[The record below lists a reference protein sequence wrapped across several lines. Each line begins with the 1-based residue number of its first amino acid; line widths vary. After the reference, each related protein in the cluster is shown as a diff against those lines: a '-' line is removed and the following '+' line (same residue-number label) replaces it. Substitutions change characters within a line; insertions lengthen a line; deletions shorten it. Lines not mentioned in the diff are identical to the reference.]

1 MMVPDWTHVDEK
13 GGAISARIYSAG
25 TGPLVISTGPRLVYV
40 PLDKA
45 RELAR
50 WLLDN
55 ARPLAP
61 VDPSTT

>member
-1 MMVPDWTHVDEK
+1 MVPDWTHVDEK

-25 TGPLVISTGPRLVYV
+25 TGPLVISAGARLVHV
-40 PLDKA
+40 PFDKA

-55 ARPLAP
+55 ARPPAP